1 MTSKNQAAVQE
12 SRVTISAPNF
22 KVAEIKIVG
31 ASPYV
36 QLRFSEKVKQQLLA
50 DMESAQKK
58 KGKKRDP
65 RNYAEEFKNAMYET
79 KEGWRGMPASAF
91 RKAMV
96 SACRVVGFKMTLAK
110 LSVFIIEDGID
121 KHDGYPLI
129 KILTGKPEMCQ
140 HAVRNATGVV
150 DVRTRAMWREWSA
163 KLKIR
168 YDADQF
174 NESDIANLLA
184 RVGEQ
189 VGIGEG
195 RPDSR
200 ESCGMGWGLFKL
212 A

>member
-1 MTSKNQAAVQE
+1 MTSKQQVAHE

-31 ASPYV
+31 TSPYV
-36 QLRFSEKVKQQLLA
+36 QLRFSEKAKQGLLTKMA
-50 DMESAQKK
+50 EAQTK

-65 RNYAEEFKNAMYET
+65 RVYEDEFKNAMYET
-79 KEGWRGMPASAF
+79 KEGWRGIPSSAF

-96 SACRVVGFKMTLAK
+96 SACRLVGYKMTLAK
-110 LSVFIIEDGID
+110 LSVFVIEDGID
-121 KHDGYPLI
+121 IHDGYPLT
-129 KILTGKPEMCQ
+129 KIITGKPEMCQ
-140 HAVRNATGVV
+140 HAVRNATGVA

-163 KLKIR
+163 KLRIR

-174 NESDIANLLA
+174 NQSDIANLVA

>member
-1 MTSKNQAAVQE
+1 MTSKNQSTAQE
-12 SRVTISAPNF
+12 KGVIISAPNF
-22 KVAEIKIVG
+22 KVVEIKISG
-31 ASPYV
+31 LSPYV
-36 QLRFSEKVKQQLLA
+36 QLRFSEKVKQQLLSGMA
-50 DMESAQKK
+50 DAQKK
-58 KGKKRDP
+58 KGRKREP
-65 RNYAEEFKNAMYET
+65 RVYEEEFKNAMYET
-79 KEGWRGMPASAF
+79 KEGWRGIPASAF
-91 RKAMV
+91 RKAMI

-121 KHDGYPLI
+121 KDDGYPLI
-129 KILTGKPEMCQ
+129 KILSGKPEICQ

-150 DVRTRAMWREWSA
+150 DVRTRAMWREWTA
-163 KLKIR
+163 KIKIR

-174 NESDIANLLA
+174 NETDIANLLS

-200 ESCGMGWGLFKL
+200 ESCGMGWGLFKI

>member
-1 MTSKNQAAVQE
+1 MPNTIE
-12 SRVTISAPNF
+12 SRVTISAPNN
-22 KVAEIKIVG
+22 KIVEIKIVG
-31 ASPYV
+31 TTPYV

-50 DMESAQKK
+50 NMAEAQKK
-58 KGKKRDP
+58 KGKKREP
-65 RNYAEEFKNAMYET
+65 RNYREEFKNAMYET
-79 KEGWRGMPASAF
+79 AGGWRGIPASAF
-91 RKAMV
+91 RKACI
-96 SACRVVGFKMTLAK
+96 SACRLVGFKMTLAK
-110 LSVFIIEDGID
+110 LSIFAVEDGID
-121 KHDGYPLI
+121 IHDGYPLV

-163 KLKIR
+163 KIKIR